1 MKYIVNISRLFV
13 GVLFIISG
21 LIKLND
27 PLGFSYK
34 LQEYFSAEVLNLPF
48 LEHYALMIA
57 VLLVVFE
64 TVLGVFLLIGYKPKF
79 TVWSLLLMIVFFT
92 FLTFYSAYF
101 DKVRDCGCFGDALK
115 LTPWESFTKDVV
127 LLFFVLVLFFGV
139 KHIKPLF
146 GKLPVTIL
154 ALLSFIFSFWF
165 GYHVLMHLPVVD
177 FRAYHVGAN
186 IQDGMRIPEDAKKP
200 VVEYAWKFNVNGT
213 EKVVTT
219 NGSYPS
225 VDGDFVSVDSKVIE
239 EGYQPPIY
247 DFSIETEDDDLTQ
260 QFLSEDNLIMIISY
274 NLDNIE
280 TGGAEKLKAFSD
292 KAMKS
297 GYTVIGLTASGD
309 EAKQKINDKYHLNF
323 KWYLC
328 DEKALKTVVRSN
340 PGILKLHKGTIEQ
353 KVHWNDIDDLKL
365 KSLPSANPNL
375 NLDLKR
381 KLDSIMVLDQ
391 KYRTDWETYDKH
403 DKEQFII
410 DSTNLVF
417 IEKVFKDYGYPG
429 KSLVGEETNE
439 TAFYVVQHSWDISK
453 YIGLIKKAGEAGELP
468 MTKVCMMIDRNLMH
482 QGKKQIYGTQGFTLN
497 YNSSNPIDIIWPVQD
512 VDDIN
517 KLRKEV
523 GFESTLEEN
532 GKRLF
537 GNNFKFKDYSL
548 KQIKQIEKV
557 NPWMIDLLKDIN

>member
-154 ALLSFIFSFWF
+154 ALLSFILSFWF

-186 IQDGMRIPEDAKKP
+186 IQEGIRIPEDAKKP

-292 KAMKS
+292 KAMKN
-297 GYTVIGLTASGD
+297 GYSVIGLTASGD
-309 EAKQKINDKYHLNF
+309 EAKQKINETYHLNF
-323 KWYLC
+323 NWYLC

-353 KVHWNDIDDLKL
+353 KVHWNDIEDLKL
-365 KSLPSANPNL
+365 PKVDKKPQSFEEKNKDNILYLIDGRISSKEEVDAL
-375 NLDLKR
+375 EKKDTIKQLKFTIQ
-381 KLDSIMVLDQ
+381 KDVLDSL
-391 KYRTDWETYDKH
+391 
-403 DKEQFII
+403 
-410 DSTNLVF
+410 N
-417 IEKVFKDYGYPG
+417 
-429 KSLVGEETNE
+429 
-439 TAFYVVQHSWDISK
+439 TA
-453 YIGLIKKAGEAGELP
+453 
-468 MTKVCMMIDRNLMH
+468 RNS
-482 QGKKQIYGTQGFTLN
+482 N
-497 YNSSNPIDIIWPVQD
+497 Y
-512 VDDIN
+512 
-517 KLRKEV
+517 V
-523 GFESTLEEN
+523 GFMNVE
-532 GKRLF
+532 
-537 GNNFKFKDYSL
+537 L
-548 KQIKQIEKV
+548 KK
-557 NPWMIDLLKDIN
+557 N